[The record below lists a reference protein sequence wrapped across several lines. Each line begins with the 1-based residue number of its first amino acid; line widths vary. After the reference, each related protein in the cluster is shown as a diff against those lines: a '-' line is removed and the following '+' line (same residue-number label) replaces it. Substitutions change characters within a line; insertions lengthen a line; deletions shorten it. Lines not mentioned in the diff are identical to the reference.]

1 MKHIRKLKMK
11 SNELRKKLQN
21 EHKKLIVKDKTKNFT
36 TTTTTTSISESG
48 RMNITAL
55 IQKFR
60 DLQYKDF

>member
-11 SNELRKKLQN
+11 SNELRKRLQD
-21 EHKKLIVKDKTKNFT
+21 EHKKLIINGKTETST
-36 TTTTTTSISESG
+36 TTTTISESG

-60 DLQYKDF
+60 DLQYGK